1 MTPTQKDTEKEMK
14 IGTVYYG
21 DCADHLTQWCNWNN
35 EPGRA
40 KKLADLIYLD
50 PPRNSNA
57 KYNIIWD
64 KGENID
70 KGHTE
75 QAVAFTDVWEW
86 TSDAEKR
93 VKKICRDNEF
103 PFKHPTYPYHPARQS
118 IRELTEL
125 IPETGMLAYLSYMA
139 ERLALLRLMLKE
151 TGSIYLHCDPTA
163 SHYLKKS

>member
-1 MTPTQKDTEKEMK
+1 MTPTQKEAKAEMK
-14 IGTVYYG
+14 TEAVYYG
-21 DCADHLTQWCNWNN
+21 ACLTHLTQWCNWNKD
-35 EPGRA
+35 PGRV
-40 KKLADLIYLD
+40 KYLADLIYLD
-50 PPRNSNA
+50 PPWNSNA
-57 KYNIIWD
+57 KYNIIWN
-64 KGENID
+64 KEENAD
-70 KGHTE
+70 RGHTE

-118 IRELTEL
+118 IRGLTEL
-125 IPETGMLAYLSYMA
+125 ILETGMLAYLSYIA

-151 TGSIYLHCDPTA
+151 TGSIYLHCAPTA